1 MRLNIN
7 KSIKKNF
14 SYILSLSFIVMT
26 LASCQKFLV
35 EKPTSNLTS
44 DYNFTTANEGNA
56 LVVSCY
62 RALNSV
68 YTGGGGDY
76 GNYLAGVL
84 EYWTGK
90 AYSGGTHPQLSIYQ
104 TNQISGSFIQNFDNY
119 WNNNYQGV
127 KDCNN
132 AIQKINGITE
142 YTADQRS
149 AKMGEARALRALY
162 YFNLVR
168 YFGDVVSDTTLS
180 TFNESQKP
188 RTSLK
193 KVYDEL
199 IIPDLEFAVN
209 SKLSDIYANGQMSKN
224 AARAILADVYLTCA
238 GYPYQEVAT
247 APDKAWCTTGTWSQ
261 QTYPVVSTSAA
272 AFLVKAKTNLD
283 YLYGKYAMA
292 SSYSELRNPAMDN
305 RGEAILQVQFEYGI
319 SEMTGLIGAFVP
331 LATRATD
338 ITEYGTIIPEPSYV
352 NSYSSADLRA
362 QERQYFYTSDNTLPR
377 FDPAAPLVRF
387 NQPYLFKFY
396 DEAGLK
402 GSGSHTTLNYSIY
415 RYTDILLMLTEVGW
429 ALKQNGVS
437 VPDGDVLKGIN
448 AVRSRARLPVLNVSQ
463 INNLT
468 IFSERA
474 WELIFEGKML
484 WDQRRSRKCLI
495 DGSGAFGI
503 ENFIGHQ
510 PVKFNYKFSAMNL
523 LAPISQAEISNNT
536 KCLQNFNYLPRQ
548 IGQ

>member
-14 SYILSLSFIVMT
+14 NYILSLSFVIMT
-26 LASCQKFLV
+26 LVSCKKFLV
-35 EKPTSNLTS
+35 EKPTSSLTS
-44 DYNFTTANEGNA
+44 DYNFSTANEGNA

-62 RALNSV
+62 RALASV

-76 GNYLAGVL
+76 GNFLAGVL

-90 AYSGGTHPQLSIYQ
+90 AYSGGTHSQLSIYQ

-142 YTADQRS
+142 YTADQKS

-168 YFGDVVSDTTLS
+168 YFGDVVCDTTLS
-180 TFNESQKP
+180 AFNESQKP

-209 SKLSDIYANGQMSKN
+209 SKLSDVYANGQMSKN

-272 AFLVKAKTNLD
+272 SFLVKAKANLD

-292 SSYSELRNPAMDN
+292 SSYSDLRNPAMDN

-319 SEMTGLIGAFVP
+319 SEMSGLVGAFIP
-331 LATRATD
+331 LASRGTD
-338 ITEYGTIIPEPSYV
+338 IIEYGTIIPEPSYV
-352 NSYSSADLRA
+352 KSYSSTDLRA
-362 QERQYFYTSDNTLPR
+362 QERQFFYTSDLTLPR
-377 FDPAAPLVRF
+377 LDPATPLVRF
-387 NQPYLFKFY
+387 NQPYVFKFY

-415 RYTDILLMLTEVGW
+415 RYTDILLMLTEVSW
-429 ALKQNGVS
+429 ALQQNGLY
-437 VPDGDVLKGIN
+437 VPDADVLKGIN
-448 AVRSRARLPVLNVSQ
+448 AVRSRARLPALTVSQ

-510 PVKFNYKFSAMNL
+510 PVKFNYKFGAMNL

-536 KCLQNFNYLPRQ
+536 KCLQNFNYFPRQ